1 MEGRTSFHSIDQTIL
16 RILSLYERLNLLD
29 LWYEIGEDD
38 RQKERVTKEEVLSR
52 LEALTAQG
60 FVERFTV
67 EEGDI
72 RWALKSR
79 MDLEAG

>member
-1 MEGRTSFHSIDQTIL
+1 MEGRTSFHSIDRTIL
-16 RILSLYERLNLLD
+16 RILSLYEHLNLLD
-29 LWYEIGEDD
+29 LWYEIGEDNT
-38 RQKERVTKEEVLSR
+38 QKERVTKEEVLGR

-67 EEGDI
+67 QEGDI

-79 MDLEAG
+79 IHTVAG